1 MGRRLRLFAL
11 VAVGSTA
18 SCSQFVQYT
27 DELNDPRTGRSAWV
41 TTPASIGRFLGFLAG
56 VPFDV
61 LGLPVTYVAYRVQKS
76 DDPIRADA
84 LSTMLFP
91 SFVLG
96 RVGTLAAIPFDSVE
110 YLVHRGW
117 IDETPMT
124 QAQRAEFEDLL
135 DRDTLPQYPV
145 ETIYPL
151 PDFEPEGEPDDEKVK
166 RATRPPLPDAK
177 TTAPDPVDTADKQ

>member
-1 MGRRLRLFAL
+1 MSHRIRLLLLLAVL
-11 VAVGSTA
+11 PVAG
-18 SCSQFVQYT
+18 CSQFVQYT
-27 DELNDPRTGRSAWV
+27 DELNDARTGRSAWV

-56 VPFDV
+56 VPIDV
-61 LGLPVTYVAYRVQKS
+61 LALPVTYVAYRVQKS

-96 RVGTLAAIPFDSVE
+96 RVGTLAAVPFDSVE

-145 ETIYPL
+145 EAVYPL
-151 PDFEPEGEPDDEKVK
+151 PEDEKSK
-166 RATRPPLPDAK
+166 RAMRPPLPDAK
-177 TTAPDPVDTADKQ
+177 TVAPDGVGTADKA